1 MQQNIQYTYSSDPRS
16 GGNQNQQLHGISQF
30 QQNSYQPTTYS
41 NSNANNFHSSNSATF
56 IPNSVTQTPQRRMGE
71 EKSLVNMLDAYFIDS
86 TTPSTSTSW
95 NNQQPVQMSSIQQSV
110 GSYNQQIPQLKVGD
124 VDLQVEGMNVKLSS
138 SPDKGEKDRVKKARQ
153 AEAARMRYHRLSNE
167 YQDRKSVV

>member
-124 VDLQVEGMNVKLSS
+124 VVNSLFFLCFFLGRISCYSVIFSRNFEFCSS
-138 SPDKGEKDRVKKARQ
+138 
-153 AEAARMRYHRLSNE
+153 
-167 YQDRKSVV
+167 KSAWIFAFERIFQKICSKSR